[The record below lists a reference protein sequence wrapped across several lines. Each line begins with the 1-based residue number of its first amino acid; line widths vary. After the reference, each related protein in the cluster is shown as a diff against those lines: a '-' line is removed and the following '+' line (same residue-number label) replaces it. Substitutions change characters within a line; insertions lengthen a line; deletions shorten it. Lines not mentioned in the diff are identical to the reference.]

1 MTPPS
6 PPIRIR
12 RIPGPTKIC
21 YDCDHELYPKGKI
34 IFDDVLAK
42 RDNKGRWHCSDCQE
56 TERRKNLVKIYGP
69 NHTNT
74 RPFIE
79 HEDKIIRKWNQS
91 VKKIRYGPYRKNK
104 YTGRTPF

>member
-1 MTPPS
+1 MTPS
-6 PPIRIR
+6 PPIIK
-12 RIPGPTKIC
+12 IPRPTKIC